1 MHNKGKC
8 LQMDR
13 SHCAKNQH
21 IFFKDTIPMITSDE
35 NLCAGQRQNCR
46 GQRQNCRGQRHNVG
60 SVPSVSCG
68 AKK

>member
-46 GQRQNCRGQRHNVG
+46 GQRHNVG